1 MTGAAVADWT
11 SLVPGLDRLDGP
23 SRKRLHDLSRA
34 MAAPAGTR
42 MFGEG
47 SPCQAF
53 LIVMN
58 GQVRVQKVG
67 ENGRE
72 IALYRVGPGETCV
85 VTTVCLMSGT
95 DYNAEGIAE
104 TDIHAQM
111 LPVSGFRALLAE
123 SEGFR
128 DFVFRAYSTRISDLL
143 LLLEEVSFGRIDQRL
158 AACLLERADAAGEM
172 AMTHQELA
180 AELGT
185 AREVVSRQL
194 KEFER
199 QGWLALGRGRVALR
213 DRAALL
219 ALSRK

>member
-1 MTGAAVADWT
+1 MSVTAGPDWT
-11 SLVPGLDRLDGP
+11 ALVPGLALLNAADRG
-23 SRKRLHDLSRA
+23 RLRDLARP
-34 MAAPAGTR
+34 MAAPACMR

-53 LIVMN
+53 LIVLE
-58 GQVRVQKVG
+58 GQVRVQKTG

-95 DYNAEGIAE
+95 DYDAEGIAE
-104 TDIHAQM
+104 TDIRAQM
-111 LPVSGFRALLAE
+111 LPISGFRALLAQ

-158 AACLLERADAAGEM
+158 AACLLERANAIGEM

-199 QGWLALGRGRVALR
+199 HGWLTLARGRVVLH